1 MLIEKEYDV
10 YMECPIEHK
19 TPEEYSNIINEAEAS
34 TVEELPDTTEE
45 EEQT

>member
-1 MLIEKEYDV
+1 LVIVLIEKEYSA

-19 TPEEYSNIINEAEAS
+19 TPEECSNIINEVEAS

-45 EEQT
+45 E